1 MRPVSACGI
10 GSAIQATIM
19 NAATA
24 SACLEA
30 GSKFSGANQSSAGTA
45 IVKTKPITFRVEI
58 PISFAPPSCA
68 VACTAS
74 AISISLL
81 WRIPLPDQAHRLA
94 RQLALVK
101 THHGH
106 WKWVPRE
113 SFPTL
118 LQQRAGLRDSIL
130 RLEENLSSTHT
141 ACTRQ

>member
-68 VACTAS
+68 AACTAS
-74 AISISLL
+74 AISISLV
-81 WRIPLPDQAHRLA
+81 WRIPLPDQAYRLA
-94 RQLALVK
+94 RQRALVNPHRSEEHTSELQSLRHLVCRLLLEK
-101 THHGH
+101 KKKKMKGSVTH
-106 WKWVPRE
+106 RN
-113 SFPTL
+113 
-118 LQQRAGLRDSIL
+118 
-130 RLEENLSSTHT
+130 RLNNS
-141 ACTRQ
+141 R

>member
-1 MRPVSACGI
+1 MRPVSAWGI

-30 GSKFSGANQSSAGTA
+30 GSKFSGANQSNAGTA
-45 IVKTKPITFRVEI
+45 IVRTKPITFRVEI

-68 VACTAS
+68 AACTAS
-74 AISISLL
+74 AISISLV

-94 RQLALVK
+94 RQRALVNL
-101 THHGH
+101 HRGH
-106 WKWVPRE
+106 WKWAPRE

-118 LQQRAGLRDSIL
+118 LQQHAGLRDSTP
-130 RLEENLSSTHT
+130 RREENLSSIHT